1 MKAIC
6 IYVDRGE
13 EYKATAKLIC
23 NMLNKAGHQ
32 AVVEELFDYLDIK
45 WLDTYFSFIRKLINK
60 FRINT
65 LFGSSSWELDRLIKF
80 ANKHC
85 TLAFQSNLEEEPA
98 DLFICIH
105 PYTSHLITELRKNT
119 RKDNLSVCYYETRFF
134 SISKN
139 TVNNDVDKFFIS
151 TDQGAE
157 EATLIGQNESSIA
170 LSPILLPEA
179 KDLVI
184 DNVEGNH
191 KVRILYDMKD
201 DKVNLS
207 KLIKKD
213 INAEFLLFNINQDKI
228 KKLKADASKCKHLK
242 LTFLSKNIE
251 NKYNL
256 FSKADI
262 IIGPSDRKA
271 MLVALYLKKAYF
283 LTEKKKK
290 NNDIT
295 DFIIENNLGL
305 ILPSNND
312 KQFEEINNY
321 INRFDKSSFDV
332 LNFNAHSFISQLEE
346 IC

>member
-1 MKAIC
+1 MKVIC
-6 IYVDRGE
+6 IYANRGE
-13 EYKATAKLIC
+13 EYKATAELIC
-23 NMLNKAGHQ
+23 KELIKAGHQ

-45 WLDTYFSFIRKLINK
+45 WLDTFLSFTIKLFSKLRFNNQIK
-60 FRINT
+60 
-65 LFGSSSWELDRLIKF
+65 SSSRELDTLLKF
-80 ANKHC
+80 AKKHGYR
-85 TLAFQSNLEEEPA
+85 AFQSNLEEEPA

-151 TDQGAE
+151 TEQGAE

-213 INAEFLLFNINQDKI
+213 INAEFILFNVNQDKI

-251 NKYNL
+251 NT
-256 FSKADI
+256 I
-262 IIGPSDRKA
+262 IINKTR
-271 MLVALYLKKAYF
+271 F
-283 LTEKKKK
+283 
-290 NNDIT
+290 
-295 DFIIENNLGL
+295 FII
-305 ILPSNND
+305 
-312 KQFEEINNY
+312 K
-321 INRFDKSSFDV
+321 
-332 LNFNAHSFISQLEE
+332 
-346 IC
+346 

>member
-65 LFGSSSWELDRLIKF
+65 LFGSSSWELDRLLKF
-80 ANKHC
+80 ANRHC
-85 TLAFQSNLEEEPA
+85 TLAFQSNLEEEPT
-98 DLFICIH
+98 DLFICVH

-119 RKDNLSVCYYETRFF
+119 KKDNLSVCYYETRFF

-151 TDQGAE
+151 TEQGAE

-170 LSPILLPEA
+170 LAPILLPEA
-179 KDLVI
+179 NDLLINDV
-184 DNVEGNH
+184 DNNH
-191 KVRILYDMKD
+191 KIRILYDMKE
-201 DKVNLS
+201 DKVNIS

-213 INAEFLLFNINQDKI
+213 INAELIIFNVNQEKT
-228 KKLKADASKCKHLK
+228 KKLKAEASKCKHLE
-242 LTFLSKNIE
+242 LTFFSNQLE
-251 NKYNL
+251 NKYSL
-256 FSKADI
+256 FSEADI

-271 MLVALYLKKAYF
+271 MLASLYLKKSYF

-290 NNDIT
+290 NSDIT

-305 ILPSNND
+305 ILPSNID
-312 KQFEEINNY
+312 KQYEEINKFLKR
-321 INRFDKSSFDV
+321 INKSSFDV
-332 LNFNAHSFISQLEE
+332 LNFNAQSFISQLEG

>member
-13 EYKATAKLIC
+13 EYKATANLIC
-23 NMLNKAGHQ
+23 NLLKEAGHE

-45 WLDTYFSFIRKLINK
+45 WLDSYFSFLRKLISK
-60 FRINT
+60 FKLNT

-85 TLAFQSNLEEEPA
+85 KLAFQSNLEEEPT

-105 PYTSHLITELRKNT
+105 PYTNHLITELRKNT
-119 RKDNLSVCYYETRFF
+119 KKDKLAVCYYETRFF

-151 TDQGAE
+151 TEQGAE
-157 EATLIGQNESSIA
+157 EATLIGQNESTIA
-170 LSPILLPEA
+170 RAPILLPEA

-184 DNVEGNH
+184 DNINDNH

-213 INAEFLLFNINQDKI
+213 INADFLLFNVNQEKI
-228 KKLKADASKCKHLK
+228 KKLKTEASKCKHLK
-242 LTFLSKNIE
+242 LTFLS
-251 NKYNL
+251 NKLEKKYSS
-256 FSKADI
+256 FSEVDI
-262 IIGPSDRKA
+262 IIGPSDRRA

-290 NNDIT
+290 NSDIT

-312 KQFEEINNY
+312 KQVEEINNY
-321 INRFDKSSFDV
+321 IKRFNKSSFDV
-332 LNFNAHSFISQLEE
+332 LNFDAQSFISQLSML
-346 IC
+346 C